1 MIKLAEL
8 EQFETKIASLAR
20 IKGKLYQGNNGVGEE
35 AEYKKIEMTFK
46 NLRKPIPVRGPV
58 CVFLNVDKNP
68 RVSMIFL
75 GKIKVKLG
83 QRFGL

>member
-20 IKGKLYQGNNGVGEE
+20 IKGKLYQGNNGVGEK
-35 AEYKKIEMTFK
+35 AENFFF
-46 NLRKPIPVRGPV
+46 NHRKPIPVTGPV

-68 RVSMIFL
+68 RVLMIFL

>member
-1 MIKLAEL
+1 MRLKLPLLPGLKEN
-8 EQFETKIASLAR
+8 FTKEIMVWVRRQSVR
-20 IKGKLYQGNNGVGEE
+20 
-35 AEYKKIEMTFK
+35 KIEIIFK

-68 RVSMIFL
+68 RVSVIFL

>member
-35 AEYKKIEMTFK
+35 AEHKKKRFSKIIENPFLLQ
-46 NLRKPIPVRGPV
+46 NLYVF
-58 CVFLNVDKNP
+58 FLNVDKNP
-68 RVSMIFL
+68 RVLMIFL